1 MEMNHRRKFLVRVD
15 GSKDIGL
22 GHVYNM
28 LTFLNYLEC
37 EKIVI
42 VMNKKRN
49 LGDTK
54 FKKYGYNVKYFS
66 KRKELANIIENFQP
80 DIICN
85 DILNSTIS
93 YMKFLKQFGCLVVNF
108 EDLGDGRKIADL
120 VFNPI
125 YYAKKYSKNEFY
137 GEKYACVREEFRVK
151 KRKTIRKKVKKIVI
165 TFGGTDPTNKTQKIL
180 QILKSSDQ
188 KNVELIVILGLGY
201 SRRNKIKN
209 LSKKMNNSG
218 FNVKI
223 IERSDNLSQ
232 YFKDC
237 DFAITSNGRTVF
249 EIAAMKIPM
258 IAIAVNKRERLHS
271 FVRYSKSGFH
281 VDVRSK
287 NDYLQILKKI
297 NEMMNYQTRN
307 KFVKNM
313 YNVDLLNG
321 IERVKDLIYQK
332 FKKNNYQ

>member
-1 MEMNHRRKFLVRVD
+1 MK
-15 GSKDIGL
+15 
-22 GHVYNM
+22 
-28 LTFLNYLEC
+28 
-37 EKIVI
+37 
-42 VMNKKRN
+42 
-49 LGDTK
+49 
-54 FKKYGYNVKYFS
+54 
-66 KRKELANIIENFQP
+66 
-80 DIICN
+80 
-85 DILNSTIS
+85 TIS

>member
-1 MEMNHRRKFLVRVD
+1 MNHQRKFLVRVD
-15 GSKDIGL
+15 GSKDVGL

-54 FKKYGYNVKYFS
+54 FKKYGYDVKYFS

-93 YMKFLKQFGCLVVNF
+93 YMKFLKQFDCLVVNF

-180 QILKSSDQ
+180 EILKSSDQ

-281 VDVRSK
+281 VDIRSK
-287 NDYLQILKKI
+287 NDYLQIFKKI

-332 FKKNNYQ
+332 FKKNNHQ

>member
-1 MEMNHRRKFLVRVD
+1 MNHQRKFLVRVD

-125 YYAKKYSKNEFY
+125 YYAKKSSKNEFY

-281 VDVRSK
+281 VDIRSK
-287 NDYLQILKKI
+287 NDYLQIFKKI

-332 FKKNNYQ
+332 FKKNNHQ

>member
-1 MEMNHRRKFLVRVD
+1 MNHQRKFLVRVD
-15 GSKDIGL
+15 GSKNIGL

-28 LTFLNYLEC
+28 LTFLNYLEH
-37 EKIVI
+37 EKILV

-49 LGDTK
+49 LGSSK

-137 GEKYACVREEFRVK
+137 GEKFACVREEFRVT
-151 KRKTIRKKVKKIVI
+151 KRKTVRKNVKKIVI

-180 QILKSSDQ
+180 NIWKLLNQ
-188 KNVELIVILGLGY
+188 KAIQLIVILGLGY
-201 SRRNKIKN
+201 SRRNEIKN
-209 LSKKMNNSG
+209 MAKKMNAFG
-218 FNVKI
+218 YNVKI

-232 YFKDC
+232 HFKDC

-249 EIAAMKIPM
+249 EIASMKIPM
-258 IAIAVNKRERLHS
+258 IAIAVNQRERLHS
-271 FVRYSKSGFH
+271 FVRYAKGGFH
-281 VDVRSK
+281 IDVHSK
-287 NDYLQILKKI
+287 HDYIQILKKI
-297 NEMMNYQTRN
+297 DKMMNYDTRN
-307 KFVKNM
+307 RFVRNM
-313 YNVDLLNG
+313 NNMDLLNG
-321 IERVKDLIYQK
+321 VERVKGLIYQRYR
-332 FKKNNYQ
+332 KNNYQ

>member
-1 MEMNHRRKFLVRVD
+1 MNHQRKFLVRVD

-42 VMNKKRN
+42 VMNKKSN

-125 YYAKKYSKNEFY
+125 YYAKKSSKNEFY

-281 VDVRSK
+281 VDIRSK
-287 NDYLQILKKI
+287 NDYLQIFKKI

-332 FKKNNYQ
+332 FKKNNHQ

>member
-1 MEMNHRRKFLVRVD
+1 MNHRRKFLVRVD

>member
-1 MEMNHRRKFLVRVD
+1 MNHQRKFLVRVD
-15 GSKDIGL
+15 GSKDVGL

-54 FKKYGYNVKYFS
+54 FKKYGYDVKYFS

-93 YMKFLKQFGCLVVNF
+93 YMKFLKQFDCLVVNF

-125 YYAKKYSKNEFY
+125 YYAKKSSKNEFY

-281 VDVRSK
+281 VDIRSK
-287 NDYLQILKKI
+287 NDYLQIFKKI

-332 FKKNNYQ
+332 FKKNNHQ

>member
-1 MEMNHRRKFLVRVD
+1 MEMNHQRKFLVRVD

-125 YYAKKYSKNEFY
+125 YYAKKSSKNEFY

-281 VDVRSK
+281 VDIRSK
-287 NDYLQILKKI
+287 NDYLQIFKKI

-332 FKKNNYQ
+332 FKKNNHQ

>member
-1 MEMNHRRKFLVRVD
+1 MEMNHQRRFLVRVD

-28 LTFLNYLEC
+28 LTFLNYLED

-42 VMNKKRN
+42 VMNKRRS
-49 LGDTK
+49 LGSSK

-66 KRKELANIIENFQP
+66 KRKELVDVIKNFQP

-85 DILNSTIS
+85 DILNSTTS
-93 YMKFLKQFGCLVVNF
+93 YMKFLKRFNCLIVNF
-108 EDLGDGRKIADL
+108 EDLGNGRKLADL

-125 YYAKKYSKNEFY
+125 YYAKKHSRNEFY
-137 GEKYACVREEFRVK
+137 GEKFACVREEFRVK
-151 KRKTIRKKVKKIVI
+151 KRKAIRKNVKKIVI

-180 QILKSSDQ
+180 EIFKLSDQ
-188 KNVELIVILGLGY
+188 KNVQLIVILGLGY
-201 SRRNKIKN
+201 SRRKEIKN
-209 LSKKMNNSG
+209 LAKKMNVSG

-232 YFKDC
+232 HFKDC

-271 FVRYSKSGFH
+271 FVRYSKGGFH
-281 VDVRSK
+281 IDVHSK
-287 NDYLQILKKI
+287 HDYLQILKKI
-297 NEMMNYQTRN
+297 NEMMSYQTRN

-313 YNVDLLNG
+313 HGMDLLNG
-321 IERVKDLIYQK
+321 VERVKGLIYQK
-332 FKKNNYQ
+332 YKESNYQ

>member
-1 MEMNHRRKFLVRVD
+1 MNHQRKFLVRVD

-42 VMNKKRN
+42 VMNKKSN

-93 YMKFLKQFGCLVVNF
+93 YMKFLKQFGWLVVNF

-125 YYAKKYSKNEFY
+125 YYAKKSSKNEFY

-180 QILKSSDQ
+180 QILKSSDR

-281 VDVRSK
+281 VDIRSK
-287 NDYLQILKKI
+287 NDYLQIFKKI

-332 FKKNNYQ
+332 FKKNNHQ

>member
-1 MEMNHRRKFLVRVD
+1 MNHQRKFLVRVD

-125 YYAKKYSKNEFY
+125 YYAKKSSKNEFY

-281 VDVRSK
+281 VDIRSK
-287 NDYLQILKKI
+287 NDYLQIFKKI

-332 FKKNNYQ
+332 FKKNNRQ